1 MGTVLE
7 WIADILPD
15 GALSAAREQAKD
27 AIHYEQRALKLAEAQ
42 AQQIETLSI
51 ERNAL
56 KAALDAANREIA
68 DLHLQRANDAMDGAI
83 AE

>member
-7 WIADILPD
+7 WIADIHTD

-27 AIHYEQRALKLAEAQ
+27 AVHYEQRALKLAEAQ

-56 KAALDAANREIA
+56 KAALDAANREVA
-68 DLHLQRANDAMDGAI
+68 DLHLQRANDTMDGAI